1 MVITLLLHP
10 VVSLGNINL
19 ASNDRFY
26 VRMFGGK
33 LEKFLHAVH
42 VSMVRDG
49 KTWHAEFIGSVEQ
62 VLYRCLTIKNGVLR
76 MYV

>member
-1 MVITLLLHP
+1 M
-10 VVSLGNINL
+10 LG
-19 ASNDRFY
+19 
-26 VRMFGGK
+26 GE